1 MYYYIS
7 GRLAHK
13 DENFIVIDAGGV
25 GYKIYTSLTSIQSAG
40 GIGNNITMY
49 THLYVREDTQDLYGF
64 VTQEEKSMFLSLLSV
79 SGVGPKAALSILSAA
94 PPAKLAAAVIMGD
107 VKTVTKAQGV
117 GPKLAS
123 RIILELKDKLKNEDL
138 QLDEF
143 IGDSETEIT
152 DNISE
157 AISALVVLGYSAQEA
172 KKAVKSTGVNDSV
185 EEIIKKA
192 LVKLC

>member
-94 PPAKLAAAVIMGD
+94 PPAKLAAAVITGD

>member
-143 IGDSETEIT
+143 VGNSETEIT

-172 KKAVKSTGVNDSV
+172 KKAVKSAGVNDSV

>member
-7 GRLAHK
+7 CRLAHK

-143 IGDSETEIT
+143 VGNSETEIT

-172 KKAVKSTGVNDSV
+172 KKAVKSAGVNDSV